1 MSAPQA
7 LPPSTRRTVLLL
19 SLACFASM
27 ASQRIC
33 DAMLPELARQFDSTL
48 AAAAQVVSLFALAYG
63 LTQLLFGSLGDRY
76 GKLRVLSYATLGCGL
91 GSALAALAGSLQA
104 LVLARVLAAAFAA
117 AIIPLS
123 LAWTGDAVPYEK
135 RQETLAQVGL
145 GTTLG
150 VFSGQVLG
158 GLFTDTLGWRWAFVL
173 MTLVFLLV
181 GALLLSHRRSAQ
193 GPGDG
198 PAQAGPQTSMLHQT
212 RQLLRDA
219 WVRKILGF
227 SLCQG
232 AAGFGS
238 MAIAASHLHQHH
250 GLALSSAGAIVALMG
265 LGGMAYMSQ
274 AKRLVPR
281 LGETGLAISGGLGM
295 ALALLTL
302 AWSPWWQL
310 TAAFM
315 IWGGFSFFM
324 LHNTLQTLAT
334 QMAPHARG
342 LGVSMFATALF
353 FGQGVGVLLATSLM
367 EHWSASAVLSG
378 AAAMMAGIGATVR
391 WQLRQRRV
399 SQGLQELARADS
411 PVR

>member
-1 MSAPQA
+1 MSPQTLQA
-7 LPPSTRRTVLLL
+7 STRRTVLLL

-48 AAAAQVVSLFALAYG
+48 AAAAQVVSLFALTYG
-63 LTQLLFGSLGDRY
+63 LTQLMFGALGDRY
-76 GKLRVLSYATLGCGL
+76 GKLRVLSYATLGCGI
-91 GSALAALAGSLQA
+91 GSALAALAGSLHA
-104 LVLARVLAAAFAA
+104 LVLARMLAAAFAA
-117 AIIPLS
+117 AIIPLA
-123 LAWTGDAVPYEK
+123 LAWTGDAVPYDR

-173 MTLVFLLV
+173 MTLLFLLV
-181 GALLLSHRRSAQ
+181 GALLLSHRRGAQ
-193 GPGDG
+193 GPSDG
-198 PAQAGPQTSMLHQT
+198 PAQTGPPAGMLAQT

-227 SLCQG
+227 SICQG

-238 MAIAASHLHQHH
+238 MAIAASHLHQLH

-265 LGGMAYMSQ
+265 LGGVTYMSQ
-274 AKRLVPR
+274 AKRLVPV
-281 LGETGLAISGGLGM
+281 LGETGLALAGGLGM

-302 AWSPWWQL
+302 AWSPWWSL
-310 TAAFM
+310 TAALM
-315 IWGGFSFFM
+315 LWGGFSFFM

-334 QMAPHARG
+334 QMAPQARG
-342 LGVSMFATALF
+342 LGMSMFATALF
-353 FGQGVGVLLATSLM
+353 FGQGVGVLLAAALM
-367 EHWSASAVLSG
+367 EHWSASRVLSG
-378 AAAMMAGIGATVR
+378 AALMMAALGTTVYQ
-391 WQLRQRRV
+391 QLRQRAANR
-399 SQGLQELARADS
+399 QA
-411 PVR
+411 